1 METEK
6 VKSRFAF
13 SLLTVLLWLLQRPT
27 ALIQKRIKGGPN
39 NPSCGPKQCEKMM
52 EFPPQICF
60 KKKKVFKRSMRKSKE
75 VLTFPNSVESLLKTN
90 IKLFQRNFQCLSAV
104 HKLPISP
111 SNPALGSKRFLFF
124 ADFFPRDLLTVNF
137 QFLI

>member
-1 METEK
+1 
-6 VKSRFAF
+6 
-13 SLLTVLLWLLQRPT
+13 
-27 ALIQKRIKGGPN
+27 
-39 NPSCGPKQCEKMM
+39 MM
-52 EFPPQICF
+52 EFPPQICL

-137 QFLI
+137 QFLIWHSDWDYSLKMINCHIKMIYFERKRVKSQSNILEIWSRWQVLK